1 MAPLKIDVGAEII
14 DLVKRLG
21 APPHPRPA
29 ARRAARPTERP
40 GESVPTPPAPESP
53 EPPEAA

>member
-1 MAPLKIDVGAEII
+1 MDPLKIDVGAEII

-21 APPHPRPA
+21 APPPPHQA
-29 ARRAARPTERP
+29 ARQAARSTGRHREPVRAA
-40 GESVPTPPAPESP
+40 PAPESP

>member
-1 MAPLKIDVGAEII
+1 MDPVAIDIGAEII

-21 APPHPRPA
+21 DPRRHLDPRLGERPA
-29 ARRAARPTERP
+29 EP
-40 GESVPTPPAPESP
+40 PPAVQPDSP

>member
-1 MAPLKIDVGAEII
+1 MDPLKIDVGAEII

-21 APPHPRPA
+21 APPPPRSA
-29 ARRAARPTERP
+29 GRCAARPTEHPRAP
-40 GESVPTPPAPESP
+40 VPTPPAPESP

>member
-1 MAPLKIDVGAEII
+1 MDPLKIDVGAEII

-21 APPHPRPA
+21 APPLPRRPA
-29 ARRAARPTERP
+29 HRTERVADRS
-40 GESVPTPPAPESP
+40 GASAPAAPSTEAP

>member
-1 MAPLKIDVGAEII
+1 MDPLKIDVGAEII

-21 APPHPRPA
+21 APPPPHQA
-29 ARRAARPTERP
+29 ARSTGRHREPVRAA
-40 GESVPTPPAPESP
+40 PAPESP